1 MAGLLRKFVKA
12 WSEVPVEPVSILID
26 NQPVIVSFRR
36 NGKAKRIILRLT
48 RESTGVVV
56 TLPKNVN
63 SARALAFV
71 EKSVPWI
78 SKHLKQRSPRTVLGH
93 GSIVPLRGIAH
104 EVRAGAARRGLIT
117 VDSEACHIIVPGDP
131 RHLSRRLQ
139 DWLKAEAKADLTAA
153 SVRYGKAME
162 VSFRRVSIRDQKS
175 RWGSCSASG
184 DLSYNWR
191 LILAPGHILDYV
203 AAHEVAHRQHMNH
216 GPKFWRL
223 VLKHCPHAS
232 TAKHWFKSNGAELHR
247 FTAHQIVNS

>member
-12 WSEVPVEPVSILID
+12 WSDAPVEPVSILIED
-26 NQPVIVSFRR
+26 RPVIVSFRR
-36 NGKAKRIILRLT
+36 NSRAKRIILRLT
-48 RESTGVVV
+48 RDVTGVIV
-56 TLPKNVN
+56 TVPKNV
-63 SARALAFV
+63 STARAQAFV

-78 SKHLKQRSPRTVLGH
+78 SKHLKQRTPRTILGP
-93 GSIVPLRGIAH
+93 GSIVPLRGIPH
-104 EVRAGAARRGLIT
+104 EVHATTARRGNIT
-117 VDSEACHIIVPGDP
+117 IDPATRRILVPGDP

-139 DWLKAEAKADLTAA
+139 DWLKAQAKADLAAA
-153 SVRYGKAME
+153 SQRYAKSMA
-162 VSFRRVSIRDQKS
+162 VNFRRISIRDQKS

-191 LILAPGHILDYV
+191 LILAPSHILDYV

-223 VLKHCPHAS
+223 VLAHCPHAS

-247 FTAHQIVNS
+247 FTAHQ

>member
-1 MAGLLRKFVKA
+1 MAGLLRKFVNA
-12 WSEVPVEPVSILID
+12 WSEVPVEPVSILVD

-36 NGKAKRIILRLT
+36 NSKAKRIILRLT

-93 GSIVPLRGIAH
+93 GSIIPLRGIAH

>member
-1 MAGLLRKFVKA
+1 
-12 WSEVPVEPVSILID
+12 
-26 NQPVIVSFRR
+26 
-36 NGKAKRIILRLT
+36 
-48 RESTGVVV
+48 
-56 TLPKNVN
+56 VN

-93 GSIVPLRGIAH
+93 GSIIPLRGIAH